1 MQISRA
7 ETEAEVTRQ
16 QLNAS
21 AVDVALERN
30 VTTPST
36 GFRPAS
42 NASNSAARRRARV
55 RVKSSV
61 RKLIPCR
68 DPRNGFD
75 ED

>member
-16 QLNAS
+16 QLGAS

-42 NASNSAARRRARV
+42 NASNSALVDARA
-55 RVKSSV
+55 
-61 RKLIPCR
+61 
-68 DPRNGFD
+68 FA
-75 ED
+75 